1 MQEEQPAAEQL
12 DEQIHVAAEM
22 ARSRHMMGT
31 PQPRES
37 SSPAWILGVLMSCWV
52 TVWVLSQAR
61 ECVQLSSFPG
71 GGGQVQLLSSRSGEP
86 PSLLVSLDTNLS
98 RYLDSLV
105 FRCPW
110 SIESQQKRLYQGTLY

>member
-52 TVWVLSQAR
+52 TVWVLRQAR

-71 GGGQVQLLSSRSGEP
+71 GQVLLSGRSGELASLRLP
-86 PSLLVSLDTNLS
+86 GYQPISLL
-98 RYLDSLV
+98 
-105 FRCPW
+105 
-110 SIESQQKRLYQGTLY
+110 